1 MPGPTPHVT
10 WDELTTRGGVRGAD
24 LAHLTDAT
32 RAPLI
37 RVAETIEAIRATVRE
52 PVWITSGYRH
62 GDPRQHGAGQAA
74 DIQVRSYSPMG
85 LLALVRK
92 LSDKGALPHPLRQ
105 VIAESR
111 GTGLDGVMGQGSG
124 RWLHVAVLGVGA
136 EPWASASS
144 RPWLTSPDGERYIPW
159 SP

>member
-1 MPGPTPHVT
+1 MSGPTPHVT
-10 WDELTTRGGVRGAD
+10 WDELTIRGGVRGAD

-37 RVAETIEAIRATVRE
+37 RIAETIEAIRIAVRD

-74 DIQVRSYSPMG
+74 DIQVRSYSPKG
-85 LLALVRK
+85 LMALVRK
-92 LSDKGALPHPLRQ
+92 LSDAGKLPHPLRQ

-111 GTGLDGVMGQGSG
+111 GTGLDGVMTDGSV
-124 RWLHVAVLGVGA
+124 RWLHVGLLGLDT
-136 EPWASASS
+136 EPWPMPSS

-159 SP
+159 TP